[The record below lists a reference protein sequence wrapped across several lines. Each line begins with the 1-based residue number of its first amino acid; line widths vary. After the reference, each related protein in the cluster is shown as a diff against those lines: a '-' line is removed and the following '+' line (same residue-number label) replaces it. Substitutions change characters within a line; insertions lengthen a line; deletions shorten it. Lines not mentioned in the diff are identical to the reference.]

1 MEELCSTVFNSVF
14 VHRFKDSQE
23 VVRYVTHQKHCLPV
37 QFIFCFH
44 ALSSPLLWVHLSGC
58 LEYHLCLLSTH
69 PLPISARTHTHCFTP
84 SLSLLL
90 SLSLTHF
97 LPLSLSLSHTI
108 SHLSSLFF
116 SISLSVSALCTRH
129 IGTWLALDPTHYFKD
144 DYLKYIGWMCFD
156 YSAAVRK
163 EAVRSVRKLLK
174 VETSNWI
181 QCSDLLQFSMFFYVK
196 PCYYALN
203 KLTFNTSLLHS
214 FNF

>member
-90 SLSLTHF
+90 SLSLSHTSSHSHSLF
-97 LPLSLSLSHTI
+97 HTQSLTFPPYFSPSLSLS
-108 SHLSSLFF
+108 
-116 SISLSVSALCTRH
+116 VPSAPVT
-129 IGTWLALDPTHYFKD
+129 
-144 DYLKYIGWMCFD
+144 
-156 YSAAVRK
+156 SAHG
-163 EAVRSVRKLLK
+163 
-174 VETSNWI
+174 
-181 QCSDLLQFSMFFYVK
+181 
-196 PCYYALN
+196 
-203 KLTFNTSLLHS
+203 LHS
-214 FNF
+214 TPPTTSKMII